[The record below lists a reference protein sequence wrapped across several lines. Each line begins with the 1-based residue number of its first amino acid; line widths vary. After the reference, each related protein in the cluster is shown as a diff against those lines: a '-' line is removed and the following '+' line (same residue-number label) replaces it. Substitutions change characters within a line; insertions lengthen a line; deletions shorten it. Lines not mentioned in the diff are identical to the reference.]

1 MRNFAGAKY
10 RLTPIKG
17 SNIIRRPTP
26 LTFHLLHMKPLL
38 SRVESKKVDKAAAML
53 KVLAH
58 PKRLAIVDLLGK
70 EDKMTVTE
78 IYRSLD
84 LPQAIASQHLIT
96 LKDRGILSSF
106 KVGTKIYYS
115 LSIPKLLDVI
125 DSLEDCCDAL

>member
-1 MRNFAGAKY
+1 
-10 RLTPIKG
+10 
-17 SNIIRRPTP
+17 
-26 LTFHLLHMKPLL
+26 MKPLH
-38 SRVESKKVDKAAAML
+38 SRVEAHQLDRAAAML
-53 KVLAH
+53 KVLSH

-70 EDKMTVTE
+70 TKGKDSQMSVTD
-78 IYRSLD
+78 IYQALD

-125 DSLEDCCDAL
+125 DSLEECCDTM